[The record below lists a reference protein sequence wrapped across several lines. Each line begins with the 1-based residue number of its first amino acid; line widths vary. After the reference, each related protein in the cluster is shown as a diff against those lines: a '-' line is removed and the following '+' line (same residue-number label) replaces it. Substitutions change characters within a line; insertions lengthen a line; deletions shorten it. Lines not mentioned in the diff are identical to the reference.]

1 MKKKFLR
8 NLLKLRESNDK
19 LDKTIEAAN
28 KILTEDVED
37 FLEKIEKKIKDES
50 KPKRTRKPK
59 GEK

>member
-19 LDKTIEAAN
+19 LDKTIAAAD

-37 FLEKIEKKIKDES
+37 FLEKVEKKIKEET
-50 KPKRTRKPK
+50 KPKRTRKSK